1 MIVLLLSVSGAHT
14 VGAAH
19 CNTFNSR
26 FKRDPR
32 GNFELIDASLDNSY
46 AQTLLNKC
54 SSSMDP
60 TTTVVNNDPETSS
73 TFDNQYYKNLLAH
86 KGLFQTDSA
95 LMEDDRTRKI
105 VEILAN
111 DGESFLERWTE
122 SFMKMSVIGVRVG
135 EEGEIRRSCSSV
147 N

>member
-1 MIVLLLSVSGAHT
+1 M
-14 VGAAH
+14 
-19 CNTFNSR
+19 
-26 FKRDPR
+26 
-32 GNFELIDASLDNSY
+32 
-46 AQTLLNKC
+46 NKC
-54 SSSMDP
+54 SSSLDP
-60 TTTVVNNDPETSS
+60 MATVVNNDPETSS

-86 KGLFQTDSA
+86 KGLFQTDSV

-111 DGESFLERWTE
+111 DQESFFERWTE

-135 EEGEIRRSCSSV
+135 EDGEIRRTCSAV